1 MSSLKGKIIAVTKSR
16 KTVESAF
23 KDLIELGAEIVSI
36 PSINIVPIENNIPFE
51 NAVDNIGQFDYLVF
65 TSASG
70 VEFYKKMIDRRNIVP
85 DYSSLKVA
93 CVGIR
98 TADSCKEL
106 GIPVHIIPRFY
117 SAAGLAGEM
126 VNSDLT
132 EKKILIPSSS
142 IAREELSN
150 LLKSAGAI
158 VHSIPVYQTKMPGMD
173 EIDEIRNT
181 FEKKKID
188 LIVFTSPSNF
198 SNFLVI
204 FNVSNPALFFKNYS
218 IGAIGHTT
226 RNAIAGSQ
234 VTVDIV
240 PEEFS
245 LEGMAKSI
253 INFYKI

>member
-23 KDLIELGAEIVSI
+23 KELIDLGAEIVCI
-36 PSINIVPIENNIPFE
+36 PSINIVPIENNSLFE

-70 VEFYKKMIDRRNIVP
+70 VEFYKKLVDERRIVP
-85 DYSSLKVA
+85 DYKALKVA
-93 CVGIR
+93 CVGIK
-98 TADSCKEL
+98 TADYCKDL
-106 GIPVHIIPRFY
+106 GIPVSIIPRFY
-117 SAAGLAGEM
+117 SAAGLAEEL
-126 VNSDLT
+126 VNSGLLG
-132 EKKILIPSSS
+132 KKILIPTSS

-150 LLKSAGAI
+150 LLKAAGAD
-158 VHSIPVYQTKMPGMD
+158 VQSIPVYQTKMPGLD

-204 FNVSNPALFFKNYS
+204 FNISNPSQFLKDYR

-234 VTVDIV
+234 VNVDIV

-245 LEGMAKSI
+245 LEGIAKSI
-253 INFYKI
+253 ISFYKK